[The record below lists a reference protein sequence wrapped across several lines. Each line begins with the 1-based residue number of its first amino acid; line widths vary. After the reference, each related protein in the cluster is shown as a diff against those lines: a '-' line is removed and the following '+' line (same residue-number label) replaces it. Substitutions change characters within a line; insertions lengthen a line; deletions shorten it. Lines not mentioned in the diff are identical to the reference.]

1 MHQINNQ
8 KMTIANHMLSLSR
21 PAKRLVAVCVDIGLC
36 VVTVWLAMC
45 LRFDT
50 WVTIQGNQWLPI
62 IFSPVIAIPLFVI
75 FGLYRAIL
83 RYAGREVLIAVT
95 KAISIYAIIYSA
107 IFTAIG
113 FTDVPRTIGLLQPI
127 LLLIGVGITRLLATQ
142 ILSDPYILKIS
153 DINAPKVLIYG
164 AGSSGLALATSLA
177 KQQNMKVVG
186 FLDDN
191 PSLHRGQLMG
201 LEVFNPKKLVA
212 LVQKMHVNDVL
223 LALPNIS
230 RARRNQILKHL
241 SSTQVSVRTL
251 PTLSDLATGK
261 VDISQIRD
269 LDIEDLLGRDPVA
282 SDEQLM
288 GKNIINKI
296 ILVTGAG
303 GSIGSEIC
311 RQIIRLQPKQLILV
325 ELNEFALYSI
335 NDELESQIQ
344 TLQLAPIALTPV
356 LANVQDAAHI
366 LALVA
371 GYRPHTIYHAAAY
384 KHVPLVE
391 DNPLLG
397 LRNNVLG
404 TLHTARAAITTSVE
418 NFVLISTD
426 KAVRPTNVMGASKR
440 FAEMVLQALAQDL
453 QAHQPTQF
461 SIVRFGNVLG
471 SSGSVV
477 PKFREQIKSGGPVT
491 VTHPEITRYFMTIPE
506 AAQLVIQAAALPQ
519 NQTHKAQVFLL
530 DMGESVKIT
539 DLAKTMIQ
547 LSGLTTKDQHGQG
560 DIAIHFSGLR
570 PGEKLYEELLIGN
583 NPQETQHPKIMYAN
597 EDFMNWSELQFHI
610 HMLEKLPHT
619 EQNNKHIKSMLATV
633 VSQYTP
639 Q

>member
-1 MHQINNQ
+1 
-8 KMTIANHMLSLSR
+8 MTIANQMLSLSR
-21 PAKRLVAVCVDIGLC
+21 PAKRLVAVSVDIGLC
-36 VVTVWLAMC
+36 IVTVWLAMC

-62 IFSPVIAIPLFVI
+62 IFAPLIAIPLFII

-83 RYAGREVLIAVT
+83 RYAGREVFIAVT
-95 KAISIYAIIYSA
+95 KAVSIYAIVYSA

-142 ILSDPYILKIS
+142 ILSDPYIQKIS
-153 DINAPKVLIYG
+153 DINTPKVLIYG

-177 KQQNMKVVG
+177 KQENLKVVG

-191 PSLHRGQLMG
+191 PNLHRGQLMG
-201 LEVFNPKKLVA
+201 LEVFNPQRLVA
-212 LVQKMHVNDVL
+212 IVQKMRINDVL
-223 LALPNIS
+223 LAMPNIS
-230 RARRNQILKHL
+230 RTRRNEILKHL
-241 SSTQVSVRTL
+241 STTQVSIRTL

-269 LDIEDLLGRDPVA
+269 LDIEDLLGRDPVV
-282 SDEQLM
+282 SDEKLM
-288 GKNIINKI
+288 RHNIENKI

-311 RQIIRLQPKQLILV
+311 RQVILLQPKQLILL
-325 ELNEFALYSI
+325 ELNEFALYSL
-335 NDELESQIQ
+335 NDELSSQMQVLKLESI
-344 TLQLAPIALTPV
+344 TLTPI
-356 LANVQDAAHI
+356 LANVQDESHI
-366 LALVA
+366 FALLKN
-371 GYRPHTIYHAAAY
+371 YRPHTIYHAAAY

-404 TLHTARAAITTSVE
+404 TMHTARAAIAHNVD

-440 FAEMVLQALAQDL
+440 FSEMVLQALAQEL
-453 QAHQPTQF
+453 QAHEQTQF

-491 VTHPEITRYFMTIPE
+491 VTHPEVTRYFMTIPE

-519 NQTHKAQVFLL
+519 NQNRQAQVFLL
-530 DMGESVKIT
+530 NMGESVKII

-547 LSGLTTKDQHGQG
+547 LSGLTTKDEYGQG
-560 DIAIHFSGLR
+560 DIAINFTGLR

-583 NPQETQHPKIMYAN
+583 NPQETQHPKIMHAS
-597 EDFMNWSELQFHI
+597 ESFLNWSELQSHI
-610 HMLEKLPHT
+610 EILQKLPHA
-619 EQNNKHIKSMLATV
+619 EQSAEHVKSMLATV
-633 VSQYTP
+633 VAQYTP